1 MHDKVLFDSIK
12 LLMDRSNGG
21 IVEHPMLD
29 SSKKRPIW
37 ALYGV
42 FLALSSVVSGDKSD
56 KLIFVF
62 LNHIYKIPSC
72 WLTRCFMRIANRW
85 VLSAFIIALIIFWGG
100 AFAVKFWN
108 ILYDYF
114 ADQVSPNWATFCM
127 SVMTSIIATVIINRV
142 VKFKKKILNLF
153 YK

>member
-1 MHDKVLFDSIK
+1 
-12 LLMDRSNGG
+12 
-21 IVEHPMLD
+21 
-29 SSKKRPIW
+29 
-37 ALYGV
+37 
-42 FLALSSVVSGDKSD
+42 
-56 KLIFVF
+56 
-62 LNHIYKIPSC
+62 
-72 WLTRCFMRIANRW
+72 MRIANRW
-85 VLSAFIIALIIFWGG
+85 VLSAFFIALIIFWGG